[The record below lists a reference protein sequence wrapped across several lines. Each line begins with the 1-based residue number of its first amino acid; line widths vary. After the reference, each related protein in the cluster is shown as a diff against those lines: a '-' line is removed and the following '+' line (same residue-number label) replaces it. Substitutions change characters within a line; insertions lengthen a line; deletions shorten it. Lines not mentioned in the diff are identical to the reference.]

1 MNQQE
6 QRSISDYQLER
17 YLLRELPAADLA
29 AVAREIAADP
39 RSELNFVQ
47 CRADLLA
54 IFRRGAFELN
64 PEAKIVLGGSIS

>member
-39 RSELNFVQ
+39 ALGERLAALERSNQ
-47 CRADLLA
+47 
-54 IFRRGAFELN
+54 
-64 PEAKIVLGGSIS
+64 